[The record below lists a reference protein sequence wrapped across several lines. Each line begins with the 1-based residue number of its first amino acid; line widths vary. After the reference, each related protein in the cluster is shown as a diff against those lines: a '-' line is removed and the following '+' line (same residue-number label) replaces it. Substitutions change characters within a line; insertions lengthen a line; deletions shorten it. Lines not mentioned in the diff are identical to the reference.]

1 MRLSTPIVAALAVG
15 GTDAL
20 FFSFSNIRF
29 PFPIKWPVVV
39 PKPAPIQPAP
49 VPTATKPATN
59 VQSTVV
65 VKPTTAVVAVELSTS
80 TTSTTAVSVAPSVA
94 VISSVPSVS
103 SVSSLSSV
111 SVVPSASLPLATSIV
126 PDLTPVTVDSTI
138 LILGTS
144 DYACDSAASG
154 LLSYGIPFE
163 KVLVPKEGFAMPSL
177 NSSSSEGKYGAII
190 IIDAAS
196 YQYESGWASAITSDM
211 WDQIYEY
218 QLHFHARLVR
228 INEFPSPQ
236 FGVTTAGDGCCSD
249 QDGVAP
255 QLVSLTDDSDFPS
268 ANLKTGATLS
278 TKGIYH
284 YPATIT
290 NATIAKQIAKFG
302 PGGGYTSDTVAAII
316 NKFDDG
322 REQLVWFL
330 GWAHDWSQTTAFLQ
344 HAHIHWMTRG
354 VFLGKRK
361 VHLNAQIDDVQLST
375 GLYYSVSGEKEFK
388 IRTDDLNAHVDWQ
401 YSINARLPKGSD
413 FWLEFAHNGN
423 GDIISAVG
431 KPSSDQVCVPDTA
444 VDFDSPPDTP
454 LEFVKPPGTG
464 TNKWSDEF
472 VYGHYPWSQTC
483 AKLDDFASWFLNKD
497 NLNHFAHLSHTF
509 THLELNNATY
519 QDASRE
525 IDFNRAWMKQMG
537 IDQAVR
543 YSPNGLVPP
552 AITGLHNADVIQAW
566 LDNKI
571 TFVVGDNTRPVL
583 QNQQNGFWPLIST
596 VESNGYNGLVI
607 VPRFATTIYY
617 NCDTAECTTKEW
629 IDTSGGKGDFNDLIA
644 QARVENT
651 RHLLG
656 LHADPYMFH
665 QANMRVADMPQRT
678 IGTYTS
684 KMSLVTTWVEAVTQ
698 ELMRLTNW
706 PITSIKHD
714 DIAQYFLNRK
724 ALDACNP
731 KLSYGVSKDGK
742 SIAHVVLSADNNL
755 CSVPVPVTIP
765 GGAVVPDGVSQADTL
780 GSEPTIQW
788 VKLTGSPVKLT
799 LNSDIAL

>member
-1 MRLSTPIVAALAVG
+1 MRLGNTLTGALAVT
-15 GTDAL
+15 GTEAL
-20 FFSFSNIRF
+20 FSFPGFRL
-29 PFPIKWPVVV
+29 PFPIPFVTVR
-39 PKPAPIQPAP
+39 PSTLKPAPVLVSTKALPP
-49 VPTATKPATN
+49 V
-59 VQSTVV
+59 
-65 VKPTTAVVAVELSTS
+65 
-80 TTSTTAVSVAPSVA
+80 VAPS
-94 VISSVPSVS
+94 STTT
-103 SVSSLSSV
+103 
-111 SVVPSASLPLATSIV
+111 AT
-126 PDLTPVTVDSTI
+126 TI
-138 LILGTS
+138 LILGKD

-154 LLSYGIPFE
+154 LQGYGIPYE
-163 KVLVPKEGFAMPSL
+163 KVLVPQEGFVMPTL
-177 NSSSSEGKYGAII
+177 NSTSSKGKYGAII
-190 IIDAAS
+190 LVDAAS
-196 YQYESGWASAITSDM
+196 YLYASGWASAITQQM
-211 WDQIYEY
+211 WDQIFEY
-218 QLHFHARLVR
+218 QLHFNARLVR
-228 INEFPSPQ
+228 INEYPSTQ
-236 FGVTTAGDGCCSD
+236 FGVAPAGDGCCSD
-249 QDGVAP
+249 QDGVDP
-255 QLVSLTDDSDFPS
+255 QFVSLTDTSQFPS
-268 ANLKTGATLS
+268 ANLKTDAGLS

-290 NATIAKQIAKFG
+290 DPAIAKQIAKFG
-302 PGGGYTSDTVAAII
+302 PGGGYTSDTVAGVI
-316 NKFDDG
+316 NTFTDG

-388 IRTDDLNAHVDWQ
+388 IRTSDLEAHVDWQ
-401 YSINARLPKGSD
+401 YSINARLPQGSD

-423 GDIISAVG
+423 GDIIEAV
-431 KPSSDQVCVPDTA
+431 SRSDSGSVCNPNAA
-444 VDFDSPPDTP
+444 VDYTSPPDTP
-454 LEFVKPPGTG
+454 LEFVKPLGTG
-464 TNKWSDEF
+464 TNKWSDQF
-472 VYGHYPWSQTC
+472 VYGNYPWSQPC

-519 QDASRE
+519 KDASRE

-537 IDQAVR
+537 IDQAAR

-552 AITGLHNADVIQAW
+552 AITGLHNGDVIQAW

-583 QNQQNGFWPLIST
+583 INQQNTFWPLIST
-596 VESNGYNGLVI
+596 VENNGYNGLVI
-607 VPRFATTIYY
+607 IPRYATTIYY

-644 QARVENT
+644 QARIENS

-665 QANMRVADMPQRT
+665 QANMRVADMPERT
-678 IGTYTS
+678 VGNYTA
-684 KMSLVTTWVEAVTQ
+684 KMSLVTTWVETVTQ

-714 DIAQYFLNRK
+714 EIAQFFLDRK
-724 ALDACNP
+724 TLDACNP
-731 KLSYGVSKDGK
+731 QLSYGFSADRK
-742 SIAHVVLSADNNL
+742 SITYVTLSADNNS
-755 CSVPVPVTIP
+755 CSVPVPITIP
-765 GGAVVPDGVSQADTL
+765 GGASVSGAVSQVDTL

-799 LNSDIAL
+799 LKSGITLSL